1 MKRIGS
7 QVGQFAGSLMTTGGS
22 VVALTMFVSTLI
34 FSTLVGL
41 LFGLKWGAVT
51 AILLLLFS
59 SPVLLSW
66 GIIPVVLGWVM
77 LRGSKKLKRE
87 AIRDRFLQLV
97 KAKRGRLTA
106 VEFSRVAELEL
117 SVARTYLD
125 RWARECHADFDVT
138 EAGEIQYLFLEP
150 NLLTSGGGEPFEI
163 FEQMREKVSLP

>member
-66 GIIPVVLGWVM
+66 GIIPVALGWVM
-77 LRGSKKLKRE
+77 LRGSKNLRRE

-117 SVARTYLD
+117 SVARTSLD
-125 RWARECHADFDVT
+125 RWARECHADFD
-138 EAGEIQYLFLEP
+138 EI
-150 NLLTSGGGEPFEI
+150 G
-163 FEQMREKVSLP
+163 RAHV

>member
-7 QVGQFAGSLMTTGGS
+7 KVGQFVGSLMTTGGS
-22 VVALTMFVSTLI
+22 VIALTMFISTMG
-34 FSTLVGL
+34 FSALVGL
-41 LFGLKWGAVT
+41 LFGLNWGVAS
-51 AILLLLFS
+51 AILLLLVS
-59 SPVLLSW
+59 SPALLGW
-66 GIIPVVLGWVM
+66 GILPVVLGWVM
-77 LRGSKKLKRE
+77 LRGSKNLQRE

-150 NLLTSGGGEPFEI
+150 NLLSSGGGQPFEI

>member
-7 QVGQFAGSLMTTGGS
+7 KVGQFVGSLMTTGGS
-22 VVALTMFVSTLI
+22 VIALTVFVSTMG
-34 FSTLVGL
+34 FSALVGL
-41 LFGLKWGAVT
+41 LFGLKWGVAS
-51 AILLLLFS
+51 AILLLLAS
-59 SPVLLSW
+59 SPALLSW

-77 LRGSKKLKRE
+77 LRGSKNLQRE

-106 VEFSRVAELEL
+106 VEFSRVAELDL

-138 EAGEIQYLFLEP
+138 DAGEIQYLFLEP
-150 NLLTSGGGEPFEI
+150 NLLRSGGGQPFEI

>member
-7 QVGQFAGSLMTTGGS
+7 QVGQFVGSLMTTGGS
-22 VVALTMFVSTLI
+22 VVALTMFVSTLA
-34 FSTLVGL
+34 FPALVGL
-41 LFGLKWGAVT
+41 LFGLKWGAAA
-51 AILLLLFS
+51 AILLLLVS

-66 GIIPVVLGWVM
+66 GIIPVALGWVM
-77 LRGSKKLKRE
+77 LRGSKNLRRE

-125 RWARECHADFDVT
+125 RWARECHADFDVDRKST
-138 EAGEIQYLFLEP
+138 RL
-150 NLLTSGGGEPFEI
+150 NSSH
-163 FEQMREKVSLP
+163 VD